1 MPRPEDAAPE
11 SGAENLAI
19 GALTFIAADPELLHR
34 FLALTGLQ
42 PSEIRIAAR
51 EPGFLAG
58 VLDFLMDHESILLTY
73 ATSINRS
80 PSEFVSARNRLSQ
93 TGTDPG

>member
-1 MPRPEDAAPE
+1 MAHIDPKVPSSE
-11 SGAENLAI
+11 SEELAI
-19 GALTFIAADPELLHR
+19 GALAYIAGDPELLHR

-42 PSEIRIAAR
+42 PAEIRTAAQ

-58 VLDFLMDHESILLTY
+58 VLDFLMDHESILITY

-80 PSEFVSARNRLSQ
+80 PQDFVAARRRLAPVSD
-93 TGTDPG
+93 T

>member
-1 MPRPEDAAPE
+1 MRHDDPAAPGA
-11 SGAENLAI
+11 GAENLAI
-19 GALTFIAADPELLHR
+19 GALSFIAGDPELLHR

-42 PSEIRIAAR
+42 PSEIRVAAR

-80 PSEFVSARNRLSQ
+80 PKEFVSARNQLSR
-93 TGTDPG
+93 TDTS